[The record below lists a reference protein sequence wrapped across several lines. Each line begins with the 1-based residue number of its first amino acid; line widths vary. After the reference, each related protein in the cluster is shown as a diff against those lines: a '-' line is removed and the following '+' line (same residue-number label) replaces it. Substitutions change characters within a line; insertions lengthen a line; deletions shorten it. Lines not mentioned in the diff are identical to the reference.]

1 MFHWSINGS
10 CFVSNE
16 HCVENR
22 SMPNKNVSEPSILPE
37 DAELKGYRKGNP
49 NGAS

>member
-1 MFHWSINGS
+1 MGKSTVHVLFPMNIALKIG
-10 CFVSNE
+10 VI
-16 HCVENR
+16 
-22 SMPNKNVSEPSILPE
+22 MPNKNVSELSILPE